1 MNPII
6 VEISADTLSL
16 SLRRQGNDLPPSV
29 CSQRLQNTSIALL
42 EDAFNKMNPIIVEI
56 SADTLSLSAKDTV
69 DVVVFGEKGLDV
81 TKAKKE
87 NFVFGITYPDP
98 NVDVNMELAK
108 ATKMQ
113 VKDVNADGVNTDLWL
128 FGEIDS

>member
-1 MNPII
+1 MSIAILEDAFNMMNPLK
-6 VEISADTLSL
+6 VEILADTLSL
-16 SLRRQGNDLPPSV
+16 
-29 CSQRLQNTSIALL
+29 A
-42 EDAFNKMNPIIVEI
+42 
-56 SADTLSLSAKDTV
+56 AKSTV

-87 NFVFGITYPDP
+87 SFVFGITYPDP

-113 VKDVNADGVNTDLWL
+113 VKDVNVDGVNTDLWL

>member
-1 MNPII
+1 
-6 VEISADTLSL
+6 
-16 SLRRQGNDLPPSV
+16 
-29 CSQRLQNTSIALL
+29 
-42 EDAFNKMNPIIVEI
+42 MNPIIVEI

-69 DVVVFGEKGLDV
+69 DVVVFGEKDLDV

-113 VKDVNADGVNTDLWL
+113 VKDVNADGVNTDL
-128 FGEIDS
+128 

>member
-1 MNPII
+1 M
-6 VEISADTLSL
+6 
-16 SLRRQGNDLPPSV
+16 
-29 CSQRLQNTSIALL
+29 
-42 EDAFNKMNPIIVEI
+42 
-56 SADTLSLSAKDTV
+56 

-108 ATKMQ
+108 Q
-113 VKDVNADGVNTDLWL
+113 PRCR
-128 FGEIDS
+128 

>member
-16 SLRRQGNDLPPSV
+16 S
-29 CSQRLQNTSIALL
+29 T
-42 EDAFNKMNPIIVEI
+42 
-56 SADTLSLSAKDTV
+56 KDTV

-87 NFVFGITYPDP
+87 SFVFGITYPDP
-98 NVDVNMELAK
+98 NVDVNMERAK

-113 VKDVNADGVNTDLWL
+113 VKDVNGDGVKDLVLTFPSDAAAKHGFEGVNTDLWL
-128 FGEIDS
+128 FGEIDGKKRGGYDLVCIVK

>member
-1 MNPII
+1 M
-6 VEISADTLSL
+6 
-16 SLRRQGNDLPPSV
+16 
-29 CSQRLQNTSIALL
+29 
-42 EDAFNKMNPIIVEI
+42 VEI
-56 SADTLSLSAKDTV
+56 SADTLSLSAKGTV

-128 FGEIDS
+128 FGEIDGKKRGGYDLVRIVK